1 MGQMNYIL
9 VVEDDPEYRNAI
21 RLILEMEG
29 FEVQTAANGREGLE
43 SLRQRRADLVLC
55 DIMMPEMD
63 GRQFLEALQADD
75 SAAVTPVI
83 FVTALD
89 SRFEMRRSMSAGA
102 DDYLTKPFSAEELIE
117 CVNGR
122 LKRVGMLRG
131 ADQLPFDVEECRLL
145 DSLTR
150 REREVLTLV
159 ATGATSKGIASALH
173 IRPNTVEV
181 HRANLMRKLGVQNSA
196 LLGRWAAMMEVC
208 RLQKP

>member
-1 MGQMNYIL
+1 MDYIL

-43 SLRQRRADLVLC
+43 SLRQRLPDLVLC

-63 GRQFLEALQADD
+63 GRQFLEALQDD
-75 SAAVTPVI
+75 NSTAVTPVI

-159 ATGATSKGIASALH
+159 ATGATLKGIASALH

>member
-1 MGQMNYIL
+1 MGQMDYIL

-43 SLRQRRADLVLC
+43 SLRQRLPDLVLC

-63 GRQFLEALQADD
+63 GRQFLEALQDD
-75 SAAVTPVI
+75 NSTAVTPVI

-159 ATGATSKGIASALH
+159 ATGATLKGIASALH